1 MQGSLAV
8 GKTIMKHRRWGWT
21 LGLTLLAGGCDFGSH
36 LTTPAPGLE
45 IKLLFSSALSEF
57 CNQMVPQF
65 NQQNPQLADGTRF
78 HINCTTLGTGDVV
91 NQVVHLAQQWQ
102 QGQIK
107 AEDPQFPT
115 LISLDGDI
123 YYSQLIYRMDQLF
136 PGKNYIPAITEAPLI
151 AFSPMVFMVPSEVA
165 DALKNVDSVYRKIL
179 PATTFQDID
188 PKAPPEN
195 FLCPNCPYPLQFWV
209 ANPGDPICRSFW
221 QTSRTTDCKRRTNL
235 SPPGK
240 DHPGES
246 DPLWHFHLQLG
257 TGYGQIRPVLGIHR
271 IGL

>member
-1 MQGSLAV
+1 
-8 GKTIMKHRRWGWT
+8 MKHRRWGWT

-78 HINCTTLGTGDVV
+78 QISCTTLGTGDVV

-102 QGQIK
+102 QGHIP

-123 YYSQLIYRMDQLF
+123 YYSQFIYRMEQLF
-136 PGKNYIPAITEAPLI
+136 PGKNYIPAVTEAPLI

-165 DALKNVDSVYRKIL
+165 DSLKMWIRFIAKFCL
-179 PATTFQDID
+179 PPPFKTLTA
-188 PKAPPEN
+188 KLPPEN
-195 FLCPNCPYPLQFWV
+195 FLRPNCSDPFQFWI
-209 ANPGDPICRSFW
+209 ANPRDPIC
-221 QTSRTTDCKRRTNL
+221 
-235 SPPGK
+235 
-240 DHPGES
+240 
-246 DPLWHFHLQLG
+246 
-257 TGYGQIRPVLGIHR
+257 
-271 IGL
+271 